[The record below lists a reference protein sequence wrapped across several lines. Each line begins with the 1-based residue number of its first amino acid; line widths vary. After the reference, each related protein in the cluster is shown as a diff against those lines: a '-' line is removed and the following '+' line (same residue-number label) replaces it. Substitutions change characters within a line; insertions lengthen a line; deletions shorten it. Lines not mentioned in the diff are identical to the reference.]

1 LSTHGKGRVEGVSE
15 RLRERTGRCAR
26 ARIRGRGGRWGG
38 GAGVEPFFARRES
51 GHCTAGSTLPPG
63 PLQPWPRTLPPGPLQ
78 PWPRPLASTP
88 TPTEC
93 RTSIS
98 AHTHANTPATAAVA
112 TGGAPTLHSLFRRSC
127 GQTWLPP
134 HSCSRTSIS
143 AHTQQTR
150 QQRQRLQRE
159 ERQPCRC
166 FSGDHV
172 GRPGFRRTP
181 IAGPASVLT
190 HTQTHQQRQ
199 RLQRR
204 SANLAGAFPAIMR
217 TDLAPVA
224 LL

>member
-26 ARIRGRGGRWGG
+26 ARKRGRGGRWGG
-38 GAGVEPFFARRES
+38 GAGGEPVDARSES
-51 GHCTAGSTLPPG
+51 GQCTAGS
-63 PLQPWPRTLPPGPLQ
+63 TLPPGPLQ

-181 IAGPASVLT
+181 IAGPSSVLA

-217 TDLAPVA
+217 TDPASAAFL
-224 LL
+224 